1 MSPEP
6 ASLIRR
12 APAFLLDQAVVI
24 LLVVPP
30 VLTAGVPFDAVVSPG
45 ETRRAVFLA
54 LMAVAFLYHFT
65 LELWTGQTVGK
76 LALGLRTVRT
86 DGSPLTLRASF
97 LRNALRL
104 VDGLGYWTVAVAVIV
119 YRGDGKRIGDAVGDS
134 LVVRADVTRTAG
146 TRR

>member
-6 ASLIRR
+6 APLVRR
-12 APAFLLDQAVVI
+12 TPAFLLDQAAVT

-30 VLTAGVPFDAVVSPG
+30 ALAAGVPFDAVVSPG
-45 ETRRAVFLA
+45 GTRRAVFLA

-65 LELWTGQTVGK
+65 LELWTGRTLGK
-76 LALGLRTVRT
+76 LVFRLRTVQS
-86 DGSPLTLRASF
+86 DGSSLSLKGSF

-119 YRGDGKRIGDAVGDS
+119 YRGDGRRIGDAVGDS
-134 LVVRADVTRTAG
+134 LVVRDGRTEG
-146 TRR
+146 

>member
-1 MSPEP
+1 MAPDP
-6 ASLIRR
+6 APLRR
-12 APAFLLDQAVVI
+12 RTPAFLLDQFAVV

-30 VLTAGVPFDAVVSPG
+30 ALAAGVPFEAVRSPG
-45 ETRRAVFLA
+45 ETRRVVFLA
-54 LMAVAFLYHFT
+54 LMVVAFLYHFT

-76 LALGLRTVRT
+76 LALGLRAVRT
-86 DGSPLTLRASF
+86 DGSALTLRASF

-134 LVVRADVTRTAG
+134 LVIRADVSTAG